1 MLVDH
6 TQFKG
11 DATRYDL
18 CIIGAGACGITIA
31 REFNGRNAKVA
42 LVESG
47 AFEPSTVVHELYDGE
62 TSGVREGYLMQTR
75 LRLFGG
81 TTNHWGGLCRPF
93 DELDF
98 KQRDW
103 ISHSVAWPFTRRELE
118 PFYERAAG
126 VVELPPF
133 FASGPPSSDL
143 VDESCELSAL
153 LFRFS
158 PPTRFGS
165 AYRQELLDSDN
176 VSVFLNCNA
185 ADLPLTDNK
194 SGVESLKIVTNDRRT
209 FHIRAKQ
216 FVLATGGLEN
226 PRFLLN
232 CNNDI
237 EAGLGNHS
245 DLVGRYFMS
254 HAPVGG
260 LGAVSFTGKHTASIV
275 ERVVLKAADH
285 TGQQPPRRYVRYVGI
300 KEAVQR
306 RLGLLNQGFA
316 FWRAIEDLPEDL
328 QRFVDVSG
336 AFSKFHSGDGTS
348 ATFGLTSVAEQ
359 SPNPNSRVSL
369 ADERDFTG
377 MRKIKF
383 DFRTNPLDRESVAK
397 SIEFLATEL
406 GRLGLGRVRFD
417 IDDPVDLP
425 FNPDDHHMGTTR
437 MHEDPKLGVVDVNA
451 KVHGLRN
458 LFVTGGSV
466 FPSGGFANPTIT
478 MVAVALRL
486 ADHLKGIV

>member
-6 TQFKG
+6 TQFDG
-11 DATRYDL
+11 DATSDAHHYDL
-18 CIIGAGACGITIA
+18 CIIGAGACGIAIA
-31 REFNGRNAKVA
+31 REFNGCNTKVA

-47 AFEPSTVVHELYDGE
+47 GFEPSTDVHELYDGE
-62 TSGVREGYLMQTR
+62 TSGVHEGYLMQTR

-103 ISHSVAWPFTRRELE
+103 IPYSVAWPFTRKALE
-118 PFYERAAG
+118 PFYDRAAD
-126 VVELPPF
+126 VVQLQQF
-133 FASGPPSSDL
+133 FAGGAPSRDL

-194 SGVESLKIVTNDRRT
+194 NAVDSMKIVTNDRRS
-209 FHIRAKQ
+209 FYIRAKH

-237 EAGLGNHS
+237 AAGLGNHS
-245 DLVGRYFMS
+245 GLVGRYFVS
-254 HAPVGG
+254 HAPTGG
-260 LGAVSFTGKHTASIV
+260 IGAVSFAGRHTSNIV

-285 TGQQPPRRYVRYVGI
+285 GRHVSYVGI
-300 KEAVQR
+300 KEAAQR
-306 RLGLLNQGFA
+306 RLGVLNQGFA

-328 QRFVDVSG
+328 QRFVDVNS
-336 AFSKFHSGDGTS
+336 AFTRFHTGDGSS

-369 ADERDFTG
+369 SDERDFTG

-383 DFRTNPLDRESVAK
+383 DFRTNPLDRESIAK
-397 SIEFLATEL
+397 SIEFLAAEL

-437 MHEDPKLGVVDVNA
+437 MHDDPQQGVVDANT

-478 MVAVALRL
+478 MIAVALRL